1 MSLRIERLRDQPG
14 VAEQLAVWHVREW
27 GHLFHGWDEAAA
39 QAEFAAQAL
48 SDDLPATWLA
58 FHGDALIGSIS
69 ALLED
74 SPHLRDFPG
83 PWLASFYIAPE
94 YRGQGAAQALMNAAA
109 LAVAGYGHRAW
120 YLFTPAHAAYYQR
133 HGWQTLAER
142 SVQGEPVAVMRQDLP
157 TAQKCAQA
165 STALK

>member
-14 VAEQLAVWHVREW
+14 VAEQLAMWHVREW

-48 SDDLPATWLA
+48 SNDLPATWLA
-58 FHGDALIGSIS
+58 FNGDQLIGSIS

-83 PWLASFYIAPE
+83 PWLASFYIAPPF
-94 YRGQGAAQALMNAAA
+94 RGQGAAPALMAAA
-109 LAVAGYGHRAW
+109 TQAVAEYGYRSW

-133 HGWQTLAER
+133 HGWQTWAER
-142 SVQGEPVAVMRQDLP
+142 SVQGEPVAVMRQVL
-157 TAQKCAQA
+157 T
-165 STALK
+165 